1 MRYLLEEAFSNIR
14 HGGFVSFLSI
24 VIITLTITIMS
35 ALILVGNYLHQE
47 VESLKDEPAIIA
59 FLKDTVNESEGRAL
73 RSQTEKIDRVAS
85 VVYVAKSEALARSK
99 RAFGELGEIITQGFR
114 EDFNP
119 LPSSLEIYIE
129 KASLNRG
136 VLEQL
141 AHHIKSFPEIE
152 DVNYEQYSSEFIRK
166 AEMVI
171 MGLGVLMGVA
181 SVIIVCFSIM
191 LTAYFRR
198 EEIRVM
204 KLVGATYWY
213 IRIPLIAQGI
223 FLGFMGSLCGIGSF
237 YALFRLVT
245 PRIGDVVFIPLN
257 QLSLI
262 LLGGV
267 LLGLLGS
274 ILPLRKYVNV

>member
-1 MRYLLEEAFSNIR
+1 
-14 HGGFVSFLSI
+14 
-24 VIITLTITIMS
+24 MS
-35 ALILVGNYLHQE
+35 ALILIGNYLHQE

-59 FLKDTVNESEGRAL
+59 FLKDTVNESKGRAL
-73 RSQTEKIDRVAS
+73 CSQTEKIDRVAS

-152 DVNYEQYSSEFIRK
+152 DVNYEQYSSEFIGK

-191 LTAYFRR
+191 FTVYFRR

-245 PRIGDVVFIPLN
+245 PQIGDVVFIPLN